1 MLKLQIDLPVVSLQC
16 HHSHSQ
22 PVFLILSFS
31 LPNPSLIP
39 THQFFDLC
47 VSLFRALC
55 PFPH

>member
-1 MLKLQIDLPVVSLQC
+1 MLKLWIELPVMSLQYY
-16 HHSHSQ
+16 HSHFQ
-22 PVFLILSFS
+22 PAFLLLSS

-39 THQFFDLC
+39 THQFFDFG

>member
-1 MLKLQIDLPVVSLQC
+1 MLKLWIELPVMSLQYY
-16 HHSHSQ
+16 HSHFQ
-22 PVFLILSFS
+22 PSFLLLSS

-39 THQFFDLC
+39 THQFFDFG